1 MVWIPWTTNKTQNT
15 KLQLKGKMPSYSNF
29 TCAMFYFF
37 QGNRGETALGKLQ
50 QRALYYCCQPWHVAF
65 SVVNLCC
72 SNWTCIQISHYFC
85 QYTVSFYLG
94 KTRRK
99 SLKSGAS
106 SDEQPSSPDGGN
118 IITLMDHKLLF

>member
-1 MVWIPWTTNKTQNT
+1 
-15 KLQLKGKMPSYSNF
+15 
-29 TCAMFYFF
+29 MFYFF

-50 QRALYYCCQPWHVAF
+50 QRALHNCCQPLPF
-65 SVVNLCC
+65 SVVNICVAL
-72 SNWTCIQISHYFC
+72 TCIQISHYFC
-85 QYTVSFYLG
+85 QYALCFYLG

-118 IITLMDHKLLF
+118 IITLMHHIFFFSK